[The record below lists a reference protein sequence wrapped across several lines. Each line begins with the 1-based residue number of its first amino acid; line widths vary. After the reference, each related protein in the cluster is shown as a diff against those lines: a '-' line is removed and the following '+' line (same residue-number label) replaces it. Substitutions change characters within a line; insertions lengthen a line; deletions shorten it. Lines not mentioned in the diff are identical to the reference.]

1 MGEKGNR
8 CLKTKILSHSEKHY
22 GESRA
27 WEYLCEGVAGEG
39 VWVGSGGLGNVGS
52 SIFSS
57 MLIVSLPENIQAGT
71 SSLLANI

>member
-1 MGEKGNR
+1 M
-8 CLKTKILSHSEKHY
+8 
-22 GESRA
+22 
-27 WEYLCEGVAGEG
+27 
-39 VWVGSGGLGNVGS
+39 GSGGLGNVGS